1 MIEQQITLC
10 SNGRAVLSGYSGG
23 LLLGY
28 AHNTGVYRLRVVCSG
43 EWDGTTVVAFWH
55 LPGPAGPL
63 TTLVAD
69 GAVEVPALVTAQGG
83 SGTVTFE
90 GSDGTRTV
98 TSASVPYRVLS
109 NSGTTDHALPEPG
122 SPAWQ
127 QFLQQ
132 VKRELRNAASGLSD
146 EERGLILALFRHAV
160 YDNGEMLPY
169 YNALAAIWSG
179 SSLPDVP
186 PTPSQP
192 DTPDPP
198 NNGLPTPLYKLAAPK
213 TFAPANKEFIDTG
226 LKLFETVND
235 AMELTL
241 LATFSVAAGTYSGS
255 SPAALFD
262 CFSEGD
268 NNDLRGI
275 LGCTWANGNFG
286 VNVYRSS
293 GASNTL
299 VDDTKLQ
306 LAIQIKGGKYRMTQ
320 NGTFGAWNSISNYG
334 TDKTVS
340 RSLLIGTSWGDGAT
354 KRFYFGGTVYD
365 FQIYGKALTDA
376 QVKTLLA
383 EGSSLPDVPP
393 TPSQPETPSTSVTVP
408 GETAVYE
415 LTTPTDFKIAEGK
428 YIDTGVKL
436 FEDISAQPTWTIL
449 LDSTDFSRL
458 KSLSTSPVM
467 FHCGAKEADGFLSI
481 MAWQNGGVHFN
492 LYGVDT
498 LLGWWGGSTSAYLRM
513 CLQIKGNQYK
523 LKQNYD
529 TTESSWTDIPNYSK
543 SIDATLLLG
552 AYRND
557 NGTIGRF
564 WEGNLNK
571 FAVYNKLLTDE
582 QIKTF
587 MEAK

>member
-55 LPGPAGPL
+55 LPSPAEPL

-98 TSASVPYRVLS
+98 TSASVPYRVLT
-109 NSGTTDHALPEPG
+109 NSGTTDPTLPEPG
-122 SPAWQ
+122 TPAWQ

-160 YDNGEMLPY
+160 YDNGEMLPH
-169 YNALAAIWSG
+169 YNALATLWSG

-192 DTPDPP
+192 E
-198 NNGLPTPLYKLAAPK
+198 K
-213 TFAPANKEFIDTG
+213 
-226 LKLFETVND
+226 
-235 AMELTL
+235 
-241 LATFSVAAGTYSGS
+241 
-255 SPAALFD
+255 
-262 CFSEGD
+262 
-268 NNDLRGI
+268 
-275 LGCTWANGNFG
+275 
-286 VNVYRSS
+286 
-293 GASNTL
+293 
-299 VDDTKLQ
+299 
-306 LAIQIKGGKYRMTQ
+306 
-320 NGTFGAWNSISNYG
+320 
-334 TDKTVS
+334 
-340 RSLLIGTSWGDGAT
+340 
-354 KRFYFGGTVYD
+354 
-365 FQIYGKALTDA
+365 
-376 QVKTLLA
+376 
-383 EGSSLPDVPP
+383 
-393 TPSQPETPSTSVTVP
+393 PSTPVTVP

-449 LDSTDFSRL
+449 LESTDFSRL
-458 KSLSTSPVM
+458 KNLSTSPVM
-467 FHCGAKEADGFLSI
+467 FHCGAKEADGFISI

-492 LYGVDT
+492 LYGVDK
-498 LLGWWGGSTSAYLRM
+498 LLGWFGGSTSAHLRM

-523 LKQNYD
+523 LKLNYD
-529 TTESSWTDIPNYSK
+529 TEEGSWTDIPNYSK
-543 SIDATLLLG
+543 NIDATLLLG
-552 AYRND
+552 AYRDD

-571 FAVYNKLLTDE
+571 FAVYSKLLTDE

>member
-55 LPGPAGPL
+55 LPGSAGSL

-109 NSGTTDHALPEPG
+109 NSGTTDPTLPEPG
-122 SPAWQ
+122 TPAWQ

-160 YDNGEMLPY
+160 YDNGEMLPH
-169 YNALAAIWSG
+169 YNALAALWSG

-192 DTPDPP
+192 E
-198 NNGLPTPLYKLAAPK
+198 K
-213 TFAPANKEFIDTG
+213 
-226 LKLFETVND
+226 
-235 AMELTL
+235 
-241 LATFSVAAGTYSGS
+241 
-255 SPAALFD
+255 
-262 CFSEGD
+262 
-268 NNDLRGI
+268 
-275 LGCTWANGNFG
+275 
-286 VNVYRSS
+286 
-293 GASNTL
+293 
-299 VDDTKLQ
+299 
-306 LAIQIKGGKYRMTQ
+306 
-320 NGTFGAWNSISNYG
+320 
-334 TDKTVS
+334 
-340 RSLLIGTSWGDGAT
+340 
-354 KRFYFGGTVYD
+354 
-365 FQIYGKALTDA
+365 
-376 QVKTLLA
+376 
-383 EGSSLPDVPP
+383 
-393 TPSQPETPSTSVTVP
+393 PSTPVTVP

-415 LTTPTDFKIAEGK
+415 LTTPTVFKTAEKK

-436 FEDISAQPTWTIL
+436 FADISAQPTWTIL
-449 LDSTDFSRL
+449 LDSTDFASL
-458 KSLSTSPVM
+458 KGLTGSAAL
-467 FHCGAKEADGFLSI
+467 FHCGTSDDSNLRVI
-481 MAWQNGGVHFN
+481 AWSNGGVYFN

-498 LLGWWGGSTSAYLRM
+498 QLGWWVGSSSAYLRM
-513 CLQIKGNQYK
+513 CLQIRGKQYK
-523 LKQNYD
+523 LSYD
-529 TTESSWTDIPNYSK
+529 ATEGSWTDIPNYSAN
-543 SIDATLLLG
+543 IDATLLLG
-552 AYRND
+552 AYRED

-571 FAVYNKLLTDE
+571 FAVYNKLLTDA

>member
-55 LPGPAGPL
+55 LPSPAEPL

-98 TSASVPYRVLS
+98 TSASVPYRVLT
-109 NSGTTDHALPEPG
+109 NSGTTDPTLPEPG
-122 SPAWQ
+122 TPAWQ

-160 YDNGEMLPY
+160 YDNGEMLPH
-169 YNALAAIWSG
+169 YNALATLWSG

-192 DTPDPP
+192 E
-198 NNGLPTPLYKLAAPK
+198 K
-213 TFAPANKEFIDTG
+213 
-226 LKLFETVND
+226 
-235 AMELTL
+235 
-241 LATFSVAAGTYSGS
+241 
-255 SPAALFD
+255 
-262 CFSEGD
+262 
-268 NNDLRGI
+268 
-275 LGCTWANGNFG
+275 
-286 VNVYRSS
+286 
-293 GASNTL
+293 
-299 VDDTKLQ
+299 
-306 LAIQIKGGKYRMTQ
+306 
-320 NGTFGAWNSISNYG
+320 
-334 TDKTVS
+334 
-340 RSLLIGTSWGDGAT
+340 
-354 KRFYFGGTVYD
+354 
-365 FQIYGKALTDA
+365 
-376 QVKTLLA
+376 
-383 EGSSLPDVPP
+383 
-393 TPSQPETPSTSVTVP
+393 PSTPVTVP

-436 FEDISAQPTWTIL
+436 FEDISAQPTWTIML
-449 LDSTDFSRL
+449 ESTDFSRL
-458 KSLSTSPVM
+458 KNLSTSPVM
-467 FHCGAKEADGFLSI
+467 FHCGAKEADGFISI

-492 LYGVDT
+492 LYGVDK
-498 LLGWWGGSTSAYLRM
+498 LLGWFGGSTSAHLRM

-523 LKQNYD
+523 LKLNYD
-529 TTESSWTDIPNYSK
+529 TEEGSWTDIPNYSK
-543 SIDATLLLG
+543 NIDATLLLG
-552 AYRND
+552 AYRDD

-571 FAVYNKLLTDE
+571 FAVYSKLLTDE

>member
-55 LPGPAGPL
+55 LPGPAEPL

-98 TSASVPYRVLS
+98 TSASVPYRVLT
-109 NSGTTDHALPEPG
+109 NSGTTDPTLPEPG
-122 SPAWQ
+122 TPAWQ

-132 VKRELRNAASGLSD
+132 VKRELRNAAAGLSD

-160 YDNGEMLPY
+160 YDNGDMLPH
-169 YNALAAIWSG
+169 YNALAALWS
-179 SSLPDVP
+179 
-186 PTPSQP
+186 
-192 DTPDPP
+192 
-198 NNGLPTPLYKLAAPK
+198 
-213 TFAPANKEFIDTG
+213 
-226 LKLFETVND
+226 
-235 AMELTL
+235 
-241 LATFSVAAGTYSGS
+241 
-255 SPAALFD
+255 
-262 CFSEGD
+262 
-268 NNDLRGI
+268 
-275 LGCTWANGNFG
+275 
-286 VNVYRSS
+286 
-293 GASNTL
+293 
-299 VDDTKLQ
+299 
-306 LAIQIKGGKYRMTQ
+306 
-320 NGTFGAWNSISNYG
+320 
-334 TDKTVS
+334 
-340 RSLLIGTSWGDGAT
+340 
-354 KRFYFGGTVYD
+354 
-365 FQIYGKALTDA
+365 
-376 QVKTLLA
+376 
-383 EGSSLPDVPP
+383 GSSLPDVPP
-393 TPSQPETPSTSVTVP
+393 TPSQPETPSTPVTVP

-415 LTTPTDFKIAEGK
+415 LTTPTDFKIAEEK

-449 LDSTDFSRL
+449 LESTDFSRL
-458 KSLSTSPVM
+458 KNLSTSPVM
-467 FHCGAKEADGFLSI
+467 FHCGAKEADGFISI
-481 MAWQNGGVHFN
+481 MTWQNGGVHFN
-492 LYGVDT
+492 LYGVDK
-498 LLGWWGGSTSAYLRM
+498 LLGWFGGSTSAYLRM

-523 LKQNYD
+523 LKLEMKND
-529 TTESSWTDIPNYSK
+529 TADSSWTDIPNYSK
-543 SIDATLLLG
+543 NIDATLLLG

-557 NGTIGRF
+557 DGTIGRF

-571 FAVYNKLLTDE
+571 FAVYSKLLTDE

>member
-55 LPGPAGPL
+55 LPGPSGPL
-63 TTLVAD
+63 TALVAD
-69 GAVEVPALVTAQGG
+69 GTVEVPALVTAQGG

-109 NSGTTDHALPEPG
+109 NSGTTDPTLPEPG
-122 SPAWQ
+122 TPAWQ

-160 YDNGEMLPY
+160 YDNGEMLPH
-169 YNALAAIWSG
+169 YNALAALWSG

-192 DTPDPP
+192 E
-198 NNGLPTPLYKLAAPK
+198 K
-213 TFAPANKEFIDTG
+213 
-226 LKLFETVND
+226 
-235 AMELTL
+235 
-241 LATFSVAAGTYSGS
+241 
-255 SPAALFD
+255 
-262 CFSEGD
+262 
-268 NNDLRGI
+268 
-275 LGCTWANGNFG
+275 
-286 VNVYRSS
+286 
-293 GASNTL
+293 
-299 VDDTKLQ
+299 
-306 LAIQIKGGKYRMTQ
+306 
-320 NGTFGAWNSISNYG
+320 
-334 TDKTVS
+334 
-340 RSLLIGTSWGDGAT
+340 
-354 KRFYFGGTVYD
+354 
-365 FQIYGKALTDA
+365 
-376 QVKTLLA
+376 
-383 EGSSLPDVPP
+383 
-393 TPSQPETPSTSVTVP
+393 PSTPVTVP

-415 LTTPTDFKIAEGK
+415 LTKATDFKIAEGK

-449 LDSTDFSRL
+449 LESTDFSRL
-458 KSLSTSPVM
+458 KNLSTSPVM
-467 FHCGAKEADGFLSI
+467 FHCGAKEADGFISI

-492 LYGVDT
+492 LYGVDK
-498 LLGWWGGSTSAYLRM
+498 LLGWFGGSTSAYLRM

-523 LKQNYD
+523 LKLEMKND
-529 TTESSWTDIPNYSK
+529 TADSSWTDIPNYSK
-543 SIDATLLLG
+543 NIDATLLLG

-571 FAVYNKLLTDE
+571 FAVYSKLLTDE

>member
-43 EWDGTTVVAFWH
+43 EWDGTTVAAFWH
-55 LPGPAGPL
+55 LPGPAEPL

-132 VKRELRNAASGLSD
+132 VKRELRTAASGLSD

-160 YDNGEMLPY
+160 YDNGEMLPH

-192 DTPDPP
+192 GTPDTPSDT
-198 NNGLPTPLYKLAAPK
+198 LPTPLYKLAAQK
-213 TFAPANKEFIDTG
+213 TFVQSQKECIDTG

-241 LATFSVAAGTYSGS
+241 LATFSVAAGTYTGS

-262 CFSEGD
+262 CFINNSGD
-268 NNDLRGI
+268 QRGVF
-275 LGCTWANGNFG
+275 GCTWGDGNFG
-286 VNVYRSS
+286 VNVYQSS

-320 NGTFGAWNSISNYG
+320 NGTFGAWSSISNYG
-334 TDKTVS
+334 TGKTVS
-340 RSLLIGTSWGDGAT
+340 KSLIIGASLGDGT
-354 KRFYFGGTVYD
+354 EKKFYFGGTVYD
-365 FQIYGKALTDA
+365 FQVYGKALTDA

-383 EGSSLPDVPP
+383 EGLSGTTV
-393 TPSQPETPSTSVTVP
+393 TPSTPATVP

-415 LTTPTDFKIAEGK
+415 LTTPTDFKIAEEK

-458 KSLSTSPVM
+458 KNLSTSPVM
-467 FHCGAKEADGFLSI
+467 FHCGAKGADGFMSV
-481 MAWQNGGVHFN
+481 MAWLNGAVVFD
-492 LYGVDT
+492 LYGAQT
-498 LLGWWGGSTSAYLRM
+498 QFGWWGGSTSAYLRM
-513 CLQIKGNQYK
+513 CLQIRGNQYK
-523 LKQNYD
+523 LSYDSKQ
-529 TTESSWTDIPNYSK
+529 TPMSEGSWTDIPNYSK
-543 SIDATLLLG
+543 NIDATLLLG

-557 NGTIGRF
+557 DGTIGRF

>member
-43 EWDGTTVVAFWH
+43 EWDGTTVAAFWH
-55 LPGPAGPL
+55 LPGPAEPL

-109 NSGTTDHALPEPG
+109 NSGTTDPTLPEPG
-122 SPAWQ
+122 TPAWQ

-160 YDNGEMLPY
+160 YDNGEMLPH
-169 YNALAAIWSG
+169 YNALAALWS
-179 SSLPDVP
+179 
-186 PTPSQP
+186 
-192 DTPDPP
+192 
-198 NNGLPTPLYKLAAPK
+198 
-213 TFAPANKEFIDTG
+213 
-226 LKLFETVND
+226 
-235 AMELTL
+235 
-241 LATFSVAAGTYSGS
+241 
-255 SPAALFD
+255 
-262 CFSEGD
+262 
-268 NNDLRGI
+268 
-275 LGCTWANGNFG
+275 
-286 VNVYRSS
+286 
-293 GASNTL
+293 
-299 VDDTKLQ
+299 
-306 LAIQIKGGKYRMTQ
+306 
-320 NGTFGAWNSISNYG
+320 
-334 TDKTVS
+334 
-340 RSLLIGTSWGDGAT
+340 
-354 KRFYFGGTVYD
+354 
-365 FQIYGKALTDA
+365 
-376 QVKTLLA
+376 
-383 EGSSLPDVPP
+383 GSSLPDVPP
-393 TPSQPETPSTSVTVP
+393 TPSQPETPSTPVTVP

-415 LTTPTDFKIAEGK
+415 LTKATDFKIAEGK

-449 LDSTDFSRL
+449 LESTDFSRL
-458 KSLSTSPVM
+458 KNLSTSPVM
-467 FHCGAKEADGFLSI
+467 FHCGAKEADGFISI

-492 LYGVDT
+492 LYGVDK
-498 LLGWWGGSTSAYLRM
+498 LLGWFGGSTSAYLRM
-513 CLQIKGNQYK
+513 CLQIKDNQYK
-523 LKQNYD
+523 LKLEMKND
-529 TTESSWTDIPNYSK
+529 TADSSWTDIPNYSK
-543 SIDATLLLG
+543 NIDATLLLG

-557 NGTIGRF
+557 DGTIGRF

-571 FAVYNKLLTDE
+571 FAVYSKLLTDE

>member
-10 SNGRAVLSGYSGG
+10 SNGRAILSGYSGG

-109 NSGTTDHALPEPG
+109 NSGTTDPTLPEPG
-122 SPAWQ
+122 TPAWQ

-132 VKRELRNAASGLSD
+132 VKQELRNAASGLSD

-160 YDNGEMLPY
+160 YDNGEMLPH
-169 YNALAAIWSG
+169 YNALAALWS
-179 SSLPDVP
+179 
-186 PTPSQP
+186 
-192 DTPDPP
+192 
-198 NNGLPTPLYKLAAPK
+198 
-213 TFAPANKEFIDTG
+213 
-226 LKLFETVND
+226 
-235 AMELTL
+235 
-241 LATFSVAAGTYSGS
+241 
-255 SPAALFD
+255 
-262 CFSEGD
+262 
-268 NNDLRGI
+268 
-275 LGCTWANGNFG
+275 
-286 VNVYRSS
+286 
-293 GASNTL
+293 
-299 VDDTKLQ
+299 
-306 LAIQIKGGKYRMTQ
+306 
-320 NGTFGAWNSISNYG
+320 
-334 TDKTVS
+334 
-340 RSLLIGTSWGDGAT
+340 
-354 KRFYFGGTVYD
+354 
-365 FQIYGKALTDA
+365 
-376 QVKTLLA
+376 
-383 EGSSLPDVPP
+383 GSSLPDVPP
-393 TPSQPETPSTSVTVP
+393 TPSQPETPSTPATVP

-415 LTTPTDFKIAEGK
+415 LTTPTVFKTAEKK

-436 FEDISAQPTWTIL
+436 FADISAQPTWTIL
-449 LDSTDFSRL
+449 LDSTDFA
-458 KSLSTSPVM
+458 SLRGLTSSAAL
-467 FHCGAKEADGFLSI
+467 FHCGTSDDSNLRVI
-481 MAWQNGGVHFN
+481 AWSNGGVYFN

-498 LLGWWGGSTSAYLRM
+498 QLGWWVGSSSAYLRM
-513 CLQIKGNQYK
+513 CLQIRGNQYK
-523 LKQNYD
+523 LSYD
-529 TTESSWTDIPNYSK
+529 TTEGSWTDIPNYSAN
-543 SIDATLLLG
+543 IDATLLLG
-552 AYRND
+552 AYRED

-587 MEAK
+587 MEVK

>member
-43 EWDGTTVVAFWH
+43 EWDGTTVLAFWH
-55 LPGPAGPL
+55 LPGPAEPL

-98 TSASVPYRVLS
+98 TSASVPYRVLT
-109 NSGTTDHALPEPG
+109 NSGTTDPALPEPG
-122 SPAWQ
+122 TPAWQ

-132 VKRELRNAASGLSD
+132 VKRELRTAASGLSD

-160 YDNGEMLPY
+160 YDNGEMLPH
-169 YNALAAIWSG
+169 YNALAALWS
-179 SSLPDVP
+179 
-186 PTPSQP
+186 
-192 DTPDPP
+192 
-198 NNGLPTPLYKLAAPK
+198 
-213 TFAPANKEFIDTG
+213 
-226 LKLFETVND
+226 
-235 AMELTL
+235 
-241 LATFSVAAGTYSGS
+241 
-255 SPAALFD
+255 
-262 CFSEGD
+262 
-268 NNDLRGI
+268 
-275 LGCTWANGNFG
+275 
-286 VNVYRSS
+286 
-293 GASNTL
+293 
-299 VDDTKLQ
+299 
-306 LAIQIKGGKYRMTQ
+306 
-320 NGTFGAWNSISNYG
+320 
-334 TDKTVS
+334 
-340 RSLLIGTSWGDGAT
+340 
-354 KRFYFGGTVYD
+354 
-365 FQIYGKALTDA
+365 
-376 QVKTLLA
+376 
-383 EGSSLPDVPP
+383 GSSLPDVPP
-393 TPSQPETPSTSVTVP
+393 TPSQPETPSTSLTVP

-449 LDSTDFSRL
+449 LESTDFSRL
-458 KSLSTSPVM
+458 KNLSTSPVM
-467 FHCGAKEADGFLSI
+467 FHCGAKEADGFISI

-492 LYGVDT
+492 LYGVDK
-498 LLGWWGGSTSAYLRM
+498 LLGWFGGSTSAYLRM

-523 LKQNYD
+523 LKLEMKND
-529 TTESSWTDIPNYSK
+529 TEEGSWTDIPNYSK
-543 SIDATLLLG
+543 NIDATLLLG
-552 AYRND
+552 AYRDD

>member
-55 LPGPAGPL
+55 LPGPAEPL

-109 NSGTTDHALPEPG
+109 NSGTTDPTLPEPG
-122 SPAWQ
+122 TPAWQ

-160 YDNGEMLPY
+160 YDNDEMLPH
-169 YNALAAIWSG
+169 YNALAALWSG

-192 DTPDPP
+192 EKPS
-198 NNGLPTPLYKLAAPK
+198 AP
-213 TFAPANKEFIDTG
+213 
-226 LKLFETVND
+226 
-235 AMELTL
+235 
-241 LATFSVAAGTYSGS
+241 
-255 SPAALFD
+255 
-262 CFSEGD
+262 
-268 NNDLRGI
+268 
-275 LGCTWANGNFG
+275 
-286 VNVYRSS
+286 
-293 GASNTL
+293 
-299 VDDTKLQ
+299 
-306 LAIQIKGGKYRMTQ
+306 
-320 NGTFGAWNSISNYG
+320 
-334 TDKTVS
+334 
-340 RSLLIGTSWGDGAT
+340 
-354 KRFYFGGTVYD
+354 
-365 FQIYGKALTDA
+365 
-376 QVKTLLA
+376 
-383 EGSSLPDVPP
+383 
-393 TPSQPETPSTSVTVP
+393 VTVP

-415 LTTPTDFKIAEGK
+415 LTTPTVFKAAAQK

-449 LDSTDFSRL
+449 LDSTDFASL
-458 KSLSTSPVM
+458 KGLTGSAAL
-467 FHCGAKEADGFLSI
+467 FHCGTSDDSNLRVI
-481 MAWQNGGVHFN
+481 AWSNGGVYFN

-498 LLGWWGGSTSAYLRM
+498 QLGWWVGSSSAYLRM
-513 CLQIKGNQYK
+513 CLQIRGNQYK
-523 LKQNYD
+523 LSYD
-529 TTESSWTDIPNYSK
+529 STEGSWTDIPNYSTN
-543 SIDATLLLG
+543 IDATLLLG
-552 AYRND
+552 AYRED

>member
-1 MIEQQITLC
+1 MKYQKQSWTDGQTTVYAANMQHIEQGIADAAEAINELEQHP
-10 SNGRAVLSGYSGG
+10 GG
-23 LLLGY
+23 STVNLTIG
-28 AHNTGVYRLRVVCSG
+28 TVTSG
-43 EWDGTTVVAFWH
+43 ETASASITNGKLNLVLPRGAVGPQGPEGPKGAAGAQGEQGPKGGT
-55 LPGPAGPL
+55 GPAGP
-63 TTLVAD
+63 
-69 GAVEVPALVTAQGG
+69 G
-83 SGTVTFE
+83 F
-90 GSDGTRTV
+90 
-98 TSASVPYRVLS
+98 
-109 NSGTTDHALPEPG
+109 TD
-122 SPAWQ
+122 
-127 QFLQQ
+127 
-132 VKRELRNAASGLSD
+132 AAKGY
-146 EERGLILALFRHAV
+146 ILALF
-160 YDNGEMLPY
+160 E
-169 YNALAAIWSG
+169 NAAYKNDTMQATYAALKAEWGMGSG
-179 SSLPDVP
+179 TTV
-186 PTPSQP
+186 TPS
-192 DTPDPP
+192 DT
-198 NNGLPTPLYKLAAPK
+198 LPTPIYKLAAQK
-213 TFAPANKEFIDTG
+213 TFVQSKKEFIDTG
-226 LKLFETVND
+226 IKPFETVND

-241 LATFSVAAGTYSGS
+241 LATFSVAAGTYTGS

-262 CFSEGD
+262 CFNDSD
-268 NNDLRGI
+268 NDQRGI
-275 LGCTWANGNFG
+275 MGCTWANGNFG
-286 VNVYRSS
+286 VNVYKSA

-299 VDDTKLQ
+299 VDDTQLQ

-340 RSLLIGTSWGDGAT
+340 KSLIIGASWGDGTA

-365 FQIYGKALTDA
+365 FQVYGKALTDA

-383 EGSSLPDVPP
+383 AGLGDSTV
-393 TPSQPETPSTSVTVP
+393 TPSQPETPSTPVTVP

-415 LTTPTDFKIAEGK
+415 LTKATDFKIAEGK

-458 KSLSTSPVM
+458 KNLSTSPVM

-492 LYGVDT
+492 LYGVDK
-498 LLGWWGGSTSAYLRM
+498 LLGWFGGSTSAYIRM

-523 LKQNYD
+523 LKLNYD
-529 TTESSWTDIPNYSK
+529 TEEGSWTDIPNYSK
-543 SIDATLLLG
+543 NIDATLLLG

>member
-109 NSGTTDHALPEPG
+109 NSGTTDPTLPEPG
-122 SPAWQ
+122 TPAWQ

-132 VKRELRNAASGLSD
+132 VKQELRNAASGLSD

-160 YDNGEMLPY
+160 YDNGEMLPH
-169 YNALAAIWSG
+169 YNALAALWS
-179 SSLPDVP
+179 
-186 PTPSQP
+186 
-192 DTPDPP
+192 
-198 NNGLPTPLYKLAAPK
+198 
-213 TFAPANKEFIDTG
+213 
-226 LKLFETVND
+226 
-235 AMELTL
+235 
-241 LATFSVAAGTYSGS
+241 
-255 SPAALFD
+255 
-262 CFSEGD
+262 
-268 NNDLRGI
+268 
-275 LGCTWANGNFG
+275 
-286 VNVYRSS
+286 
-293 GASNTL
+293 
-299 VDDTKLQ
+299 
-306 LAIQIKGGKYRMTQ
+306 
-320 NGTFGAWNSISNYG
+320 
-334 TDKTVS
+334 
-340 RSLLIGTSWGDGAT
+340 
-354 KRFYFGGTVYD
+354 
-365 FQIYGKALTDA
+365 
-376 QVKTLLA
+376 
-383 EGSSLPDVPP
+383 GSSLPDVPP
-393 TPSQPETPSTSVTVP
+393 TPSQPETPSTPATVP

-415 LTTPTDFKIAEGK
+415 LTTPTVFKSAEQK

-449 LDSTDFSRL
+449 LDSTDFA
-458 KSLSTSPVM
+458 SLRGLTSSAAL
-467 FHCGAKEADGFLSI
+467 FHCGTSDDSNLRVI
-481 MAWQNGGVHFN
+481 AWSNGGVYFN

-498 LLGWWGGSTSAYLRM
+498 QLGWWVGSSSAYLRM
-513 CLQIKGNQYK
+513 CLQIRGNQYK
-523 LKQNYD
+523 LSYD
-529 TTESSWTDIPNYSK
+529 TTEGSWTDIPNYSAN
-543 SIDATLLLG
+543 IDATLLLG
-552 AYRND
+552 AYRED

>member
-43 EWDGTTVVAFWH
+43 EWDGTTIVAFWH
-55 LPGPAGPL
+55 LPGPAEPL

-109 NSGTTDHALPEPG
+109 NSGTTDPTLPEPG
-122 SPAWQ
+122 TPAWQ

-132 VKRELRNAASGLSD
+132 VKRELRNAAAGLSD

-160 YDNGEMLPY
+160 YDNDEMLPH
-169 YNALAAIWSG
+169 YNALAALWS
-179 SSLPDVP
+179 
-186 PTPSQP
+186 
-192 DTPDPP
+192 
-198 NNGLPTPLYKLAAPK
+198 
-213 TFAPANKEFIDTG
+213 
-226 LKLFETVND
+226 
-235 AMELTL
+235 
-241 LATFSVAAGTYSGS
+241 
-255 SPAALFD
+255 
-262 CFSEGD
+262 
-268 NNDLRGI
+268 
-275 LGCTWANGNFG
+275 
-286 VNVYRSS
+286 
-293 GASNTL
+293 
-299 VDDTKLQ
+299 
-306 LAIQIKGGKYRMTQ
+306 
-320 NGTFGAWNSISNYG
+320 
-334 TDKTVS
+334 
-340 RSLLIGTSWGDGAT
+340 
-354 KRFYFGGTVYD
+354 
-365 FQIYGKALTDA
+365 
-376 QVKTLLA
+376 
-383 EGSSLPDVPP
+383 GSSLPDVPP
-393 TPSQPETPSTSVTVP
+393 TPSQPETPSTPVTVP

-415 LTTPTDFKIAEGK
+415 LTKATDFKIAEGK

-449 LDSTDFSRL
+449 LESTDFSRL
-458 KSLSTSPVM
+458 KNLSTSPVM
-467 FHCGAKEADGFLSI
+467 FHCGAKEADGFISI

-492 LYGVDT
+492 LYGVDK
-498 LLGWWGGSTSAYLRM
+498 LLGWFGGSTSAYLRM

-523 LKQNYD
+523 LKLKND
-529 TTESSWTDIPNYSK
+529 TEEGSWTDIPNYSK
-543 SIDATLLLG
+543 NIDATLLLG
-552 AYRND
+552 AYRDD

>member
-43 EWDGTTVVAFWH
+43 EWNGTTVVAFWH

-109 NSGTTDHALPEPG
+109 NSGTTDPTLPEPG
-122 SPAWQ
+122 TPAWQ

-146 EERGLILALFRHAV
+146 EERRLILALFRHAV
-160 YDNGEMLPY
+160 YDNGEMLPH
-169 YNALAAIWSG
+169 YNALAALWSG

-192 DTPDPP
+192 E
-198 NNGLPTPLYKLAAPK
+198 K
-213 TFAPANKEFIDTG
+213 
-226 LKLFETVND
+226 
-235 AMELTL
+235 
-241 LATFSVAAGTYSGS
+241 
-255 SPAALFD
+255 
-262 CFSEGD
+262 
-268 NNDLRGI
+268 
-275 LGCTWANGNFG
+275 
-286 VNVYRSS
+286 
-293 GASNTL
+293 
-299 VDDTKLQ
+299 
-306 LAIQIKGGKYRMTQ
+306 
-320 NGTFGAWNSISNYG
+320 
-334 TDKTVS
+334 
-340 RSLLIGTSWGDGAT
+340 
-354 KRFYFGGTVYD
+354 
-365 FQIYGKALTDA
+365 
-376 QVKTLLA
+376 
-383 EGSSLPDVPP
+383 
-393 TPSQPETPSTSVTVP
+393 PSTPVTVP

-449 LDSTDFSRL
+449 LESTDFSRL
-458 KSLSTSPVM
+458 KNLSTSPVM
-467 FHCGAKEADGFLSI
+467 FHCGAKEADGFISI

-492 LYGVDT
+492 LYGVDK
-498 LLGWWGGSTSAYLRM
+498 LLGWFGGSTSAHLRM

-523 LKQNYD
+523 LKLNYD
-529 TTESSWTDIPNYSK
+529 TEEGSWTDIPNYSK
-543 SIDATLLLG
+543 NIDATLLLG
-552 AYRND
+552 AYRDD

>member
-10 SNGRAVLSGYSGG
+10 SNGRAVLSGYSGE

-98 TSASVPYRVLS
+98 TSASVPYRVLT
-109 NSGTTDHALPEPG
+109 NSGTTDPTLPEPG
-122 SPAWQ
+122 TPAWQ

-160 YDNGEMLPY
+160 YDNGEMLPH
-169 YNALAAIWSG
+169 YNALAALWS
-179 SSLPDVP
+179 
-186 PTPSQP
+186 
-192 DTPDPP
+192 
-198 NNGLPTPLYKLAAPK
+198 
-213 TFAPANKEFIDTG
+213 
-226 LKLFETVND
+226 
-235 AMELTL
+235 
-241 LATFSVAAGTYSGS
+241 
-255 SPAALFD
+255 
-262 CFSEGD
+262 
-268 NNDLRGI
+268 
-275 LGCTWANGNFG
+275 
-286 VNVYRSS
+286 
-293 GASNTL
+293 
-299 VDDTKLQ
+299 
-306 LAIQIKGGKYRMTQ
+306 
-320 NGTFGAWNSISNYG
+320 
-334 TDKTVS
+334 
-340 RSLLIGTSWGDGAT
+340 
-354 KRFYFGGTVYD
+354 
-365 FQIYGKALTDA
+365 
-376 QVKTLLA
+376 
-383 EGSSLPDVPP
+383 GSSLPDVPP
-393 TPSQPETPSTSVTVP
+393 TPSQPETPSTPVTVP

-449 LDSTDFSRL
+449 LESTDFSRL
-458 KSLSTSPVM
+458 KNLSTSPVM
-467 FHCGAKEADGFLSI
+467 FHCGAKEADGFISI
-481 MAWQNGGVHFN
+481 MTWQNGGVHFN
-492 LYGVDT
+492 LYGVDK
-498 LLGWWGGSTSAYLRM
+498 LLGWFGGSTSAYLRM

-523 LKQNYD
+523 LKLEMKND
-529 TTESSWTDIPNYSK
+529 TADSSWTDIPNYSK
-543 SIDATLLLG
+543 NIDATLLLG

-557 NGTIGRF
+557 DGTIGRF

-571 FAVYNKLLTDE
+571 FAVYSKLLTDE

>member
-28 AHNTGVYRLRVVCSG
+28 AHNTSVYRLRVVCSG

-55 LPGPAGPL
+55 LPGPAEPL

-109 NSGTTDHALPEPG
+109 NSGTTDPTLPEPG
-122 SPAWQ
+122 TPAWQ

-160 YDNGEMLPY
+160 YDNGEMLPH
-169 YNALAAIWSG
+169 YNALAALWS
-179 SSLPDVP
+179 
-186 PTPSQP
+186 
-192 DTPDPP
+192 
-198 NNGLPTPLYKLAAPK
+198 
-213 TFAPANKEFIDTG
+213 
-226 LKLFETVND
+226 
-235 AMELTL
+235 
-241 LATFSVAAGTYSGS
+241 
-255 SPAALFD
+255 
-262 CFSEGD
+262 
-268 NNDLRGI
+268 
-275 LGCTWANGNFG
+275 
-286 VNVYRSS
+286 
-293 GASNTL
+293 
-299 VDDTKLQ
+299 
-306 LAIQIKGGKYRMTQ
+306 
-320 NGTFGAWNSISNYG
+320 
-334 TDKTVS
+334 
-340 RSLLIGTSWGDGAT
+340 
-354 KRFYFGGTVYD
+354 
-365 FQIYGKALTDA
+365 
-376 QVKTLLA
+376 
-383 EGSSLPDVPP
+383 GSSLPDVPP
-393 TPSQPETPSTSVTVP
+393 TPSQPETPSTPVTVP

-415 LTTPTDFKIAEGK
+415 LTTPTVFKTAEKK

-436 FEDISAQPTWTIL
+436 FADISAQPTWTIL
-449 LDSTDFSRL
+449 LDSTDFASL
-458 KSLSTSPVM
+458 KGLTGSAAL
-467 FHCGAKEADGFLSI
+467 FHCGTSDDSNLRVI
-481 MAWQNGGVHFN
+481 AWSNGGVYFN

-498 LLGWWGGSTSAYLRM
+498 NLGWWVGSSSSYLRM
-513 CLQIKGNQYK
+513 CLQIRGKQYK
-523 LKQNYD
+523 LSYD
-529 TTESSWTDIPNYSK
+529 ATEGSWTDIPNYNTN
-543 SIDATLLLG
+543 IDATLLLG
-552 AYRND
+552 AYRED

-571 FAVYNKLLTDE
+571 FAVYNKLLTDA